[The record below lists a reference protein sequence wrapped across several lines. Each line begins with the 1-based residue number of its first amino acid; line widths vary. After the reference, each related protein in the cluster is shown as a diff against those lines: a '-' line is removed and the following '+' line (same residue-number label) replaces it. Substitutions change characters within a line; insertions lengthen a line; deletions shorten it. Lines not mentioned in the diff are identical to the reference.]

1 MGCCESTQVLPRQL
15 EESSKLGTNRP
26 VTVGLGKHQFI
37 AHKRKSLRSDYTVI
51 KLLGEGGFGQ
61 VFLVK
66 DKRTGVMKALKEIS
80 TSQIDSDQIE
90 RVQQE
95 VEILKLVVKLRQDH
109 PNIMRIHELIQTT
122 RSFCVVSEYLSGGEL
137 FSKIVESSSF
147 DETRAAF
154 YMHEI
159 LVALA
164 YLHEKGIIHRD
175 LKPENIMF
183 DKPGSEG
190 RLKIIDFG
198 VSVRLKPETD
208 ELLEAIGTEFY
219 IAPEVF
225 DNQYNTKADVWSAGV
240 ILYVMLCKK

>member
-1 MGCCESTQVLPRQL
+1 MGCCESTQAAPLPRQSL
-15 EESSKLGTNRP
+15 DTHEIPNKRQ
-26 VTVGLGKHQFI
+26 VTAGLGKHQFI
-37 AHKRKSLRSDYTVI
+37 AHKRQSLRSDYQVI

-66 DKRTGVMKALKEIS
+66 DKRTGVLKAMKEIP
-80 TSQIDSDQIE
+80 TSQIEYEQAE
-90 RVQQE
+90 KVQQE
-95 VEILKLVVKLRQDH
+95 VEILKLVVRHRQDH
-109 PNIMRIHELIQTT
+109 PNIMRIHELIQTPQA
-122 RSFCVVSEYLSGGEL
+122 FCVVSEYLSGGEL

-183 DKPGSEG
+183 DKEGPEG

-198 VSVRLKPETD
+198 VSVQIKPGHD
-208 ELLEAIGTEFY
+208 ELLDAIGT
-219 IAPEVF
+219 VLL
-225 DNQYNTKADVWSAGV
+225 S
-240 ILYVMLCKK
+240 